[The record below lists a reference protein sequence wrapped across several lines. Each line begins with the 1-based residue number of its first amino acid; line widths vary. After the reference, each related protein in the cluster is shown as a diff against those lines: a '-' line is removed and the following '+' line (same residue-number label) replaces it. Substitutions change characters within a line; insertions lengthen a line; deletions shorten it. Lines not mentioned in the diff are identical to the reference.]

1 MSTRENKFFKRDG
14 KLTVHFTF
22 RRDSSMLEME
32 QQIESLLAS
41 IGDAASEAE
50 KRSIQAQLLDAIKN
64 ESQEG

>member
-1 MSTRENKFFKRDG
+1 
-14 KLTVHFTF
+14 
-22 RRDSSMLEME
+22 MLEME

-50 KRSIQAQLLDAIKN
+50 KRSIRAQLLDAVKN

>member
-1 MSTRENKFFKRDG
+1 
-14 KLTVHFTF
+14 
-22 RRDSSMLEME
+22 MLEME